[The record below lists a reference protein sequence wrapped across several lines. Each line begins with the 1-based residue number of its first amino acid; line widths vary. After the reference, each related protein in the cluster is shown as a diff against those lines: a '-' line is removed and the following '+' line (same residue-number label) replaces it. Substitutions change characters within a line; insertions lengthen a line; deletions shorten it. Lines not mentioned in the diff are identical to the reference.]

1 MNGKLSINLTRLTDS
16 IAEMGRIGRRPGL
29 RGVTRLALSEEDG
42 EARDLLVHWMKDEG
56 LRVSVDSIGNVF
68 GVREGSDPG
77 LRPVIMGSHLDTVI
91 DAGVYD
97 GAYGV
102 LSALEVVRRLRD
114 EGVETRHPIGVG
126 CFTNEE
132 GVRFQPDM
140 MGSLVKTGG
149 YPLDKVYTHKDDE
162 GVTVREALEGI
173 GYLGSA
179 GVDPSA
185 YGLVVIG
192 TPVNGFSTSL
202 PIQGYLTQNKGKL
215 PAVAFYATY
224 SLHPM
229 GTLGG
234 MEKLAGKK
242 PVATEKFKSS
252 DIKLGKIDAK
262 VDGFVAALKK

>member
-1 MNGKLSINLTRLTDS
+1 MTMSGKCLVVYYSKGGNTKTVAQAVAKR
-16 IAEMGRIGRRPGL
+16 MGGELCEVNEQGVAQPG
-29 RGVTRLALSEEDG
+29 
-42 EARDLLVHWMKDEG
+42 
-56 LRVSVDSIGNVF
+56 F
-68 GVREGSDPG
+68 
-77 LRPVIMGSHLDTVI
+77 
-91 DAGVYD
+91 
-97 GAYGV
+97 
-102 LSALEVVRRLRD
+102 
-114 EGVETRHPIGVG
+114 
-126 CFTNEE
+126 
-132 GVRFQPDM
+132 
-140 MGSLVKTGG
+140 
-149 YPLDKVYTHKDDE
+149 
-162 GVTVREALEGI
+162 
-173 GYLGSA
+173 
-179 GVDPSA
+179 DPSA